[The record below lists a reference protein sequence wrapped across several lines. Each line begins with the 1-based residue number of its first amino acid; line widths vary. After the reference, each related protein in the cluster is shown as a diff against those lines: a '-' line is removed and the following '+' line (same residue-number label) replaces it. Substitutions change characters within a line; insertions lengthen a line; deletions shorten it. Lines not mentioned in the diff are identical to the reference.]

1 MSPELT
7 QVAAKPSHGNS
18 LLVFSASIYLAT
30 FELVQTKTIATA
42 RVSWPSAFTRVSCL
56 SIYIFMQRSCLFL
69 LHGRT
74 FVLFSGTIWKG
85 FAKNFKCY
93 HIFRNCLR
101 ELFFSEFSFFR
112 QKLSFLSTF
121 RFFHFDFFLSSA
133 EFRISFHVGQ
143 NFQQTIDLSSFRLL
157 EYKFQMIDSTNCPFQ
172 TSEKSNWWFGQIPL
186 S

>member
-1 MSPELT
+1 MFINLHFYATILFVSITWENFCVIFGNYLKGLCQKFQMLPYFQEL
-7 QVAAKPSHGNS
+7 S
-18 LLVFSASIYLAT
+18 
-30 FELVQTKTIATA
+30 
-42 RVSWPSAFTRVSCL
+42 
-56 SIYIFMQRSCLFL
+56 
-69 LHGRT
+69 
-74 FVLFSGTIWKG
+74 SGT
-85 FAKNFKCY
+85 
-93 HIFRNCLR
+93 
-101 ELFFSEFSFFR
+101 FFSEFSFFR